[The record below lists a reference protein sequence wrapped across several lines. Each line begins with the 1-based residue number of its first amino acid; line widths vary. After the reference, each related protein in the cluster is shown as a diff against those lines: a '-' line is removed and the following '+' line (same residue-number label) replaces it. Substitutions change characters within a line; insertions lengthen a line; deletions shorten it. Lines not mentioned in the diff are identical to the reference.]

1 MLSSA
6 AVIDRDKYWP
16 WTVERWQIHVRGS
29 VKHLRHNCLNYCGRS
44 GIFSTGEFDSHK
56 DQFDAVINVS
66 GVRTGAATT
75 VIRITRRSDTV
86 GTDRTSAFFT
96 MRTDTSICDRD
107 KTGQQSCTGGQK
119 SQDAASTVCI
129 LSVAACHVHPDSFSP
144 SLSFSLSLSLYLQDS
159 FHTPLR
165 RGVCVHP
172 DTKLRVLKGVVAG
185 SRVCHQRR
193 HSGYLV
199 MHGLINRV
207 YLQFVTSCN
216 IFAVY
221 W

>member
-1 MLSSA
+1 MA
-6 AVIDRDKYWP
+6 AKM
-16 WTVERWQIHVRGS
+16 
-29 VKHLRHNCLNYCGRS
+29 
-44 GIFSTGEFDSHK
+44 
-56 DQFDAVINVS
+56 A
-66 GVRTGAATT
+66 
-75 VIRITRRSDTV
+75 
-86 GTDRTSAFFT
+86 
-96 MRTDTSICDRD
+96 
-107 KTGQQSCTGGQK
+107 
-119 SQDAASTVCI
+119 
-129 LSVAACHVHPDSFSP
+129 
-144 SLSFSLSLSLYLQDS
+144 SLSLSLQTV
-159 FHTPLR
+159 FIPLS
-165 RGVCVHP
+165 GGVCVCVHP

>member
-1 MLSSA
+1 MSGPSCPRTTRGLS
-6 AVIDRDKYWP
+6 
-16 WTVERWQIHVRGS
+16 QNGS
-29 VKHLRHNCLNYCGRS
+29 QNG
-44 GIFSTGEFDSHK
+44 
-56 DQFDAVINVS
+56 
-66 GVRTGAATT
+66 
-75 VIRITRRSDTV
+75 
-86 GTDRTSAFFT
+86 
-96 MRTDTSICDRD
+96 
-107 KTGQQSCTGGQK
+107 
-119 SQDAASTVCI
+119 
-129 LSVAACHVHPDSFSP
+129 
-144 SLSFSLSLSLYLQDS
+144 FSLSLSSDS